1 MYKYFFSFILIVGDI
16 MKERIV
22 SAIVMILIFVPLLLI
37 GHLPFACFMTFLS
50 MLGLYEL
57 IHMRESKKEFPFL
70 LKIFAYL
77 LVAFFSLLN
86 YKQNVFTSTIDFRTV
101 TFIIFAFL
109 LPMIFIKKR
118 ELYELNDA
126 LFLVGAVLFI
136 GLSFNLFILIRNYDL
151 NYFIYLLLVT
161 VITDTFAM
169 ITGKYI
175 GVNPLC
181 PKISPHKTIEGLIGG
196 VLTGTFVAATFYH
209 VVIQPA
215 MPLIPLILFTILLSI
230 IGQMGDLVFSSIKR
244 NYKMKDFSNLIPGH
258 GGILDRLDSFIFVS
272 LAFVLLVGIL

>member
-1 MYKYFFSFILIVGDI
+1 

-209 VVIQPA
+209 VVIQSA